1 MCSGQVTGGMPT
13 KMARNFTSMGYAIGS
28 PSGSLKSVVD
38 RRILDIQKDRDK
50 EIKQRDK
57 ELIKDPETKKYRL

>member
-1 MCSGQVTGGMPT
+1 MCSGQLTGGMPS
-13 KMARNFTSMGYAIGS
+13 KMGRNFASMGYTIGS
-28 PSGSLKSVVD
+28 PSGSLKSVVN

-57 ELIKDPETKKYRL
+57 ELIKDPETNRYRL

>member
-1 MCSGQVTGGMPT
+1 MCSGQVTGGMPS
-13 KMARNFTSMGYAIGS
+13 KMARNFTNMGYAIGT

-38 RRILDIQKDRDK
+38 RRILDIQKNRDK

-57 ELIKDPETKKYRL
+57 ELMKDPETNRYRL